1 MRTVE
6 VTLTT
11 VLLCAAAG
19 IVTAQRATPASPKL
33 TFDAVSIRRNMTNDI
48 GANIIDRANGFTM
61 LNVPVSA
68 LVARAYSPTIPLDM
82 VGLPRWAT
90 SDRYDITAT
99 SSLANPSAGQRTE
112 MLRSLLA
119 DRFKLTAHTERR
131 PEPAYD
137 LVLARADGRLGP
149 GIKPSTV
156 DCEKNLAASA
166 AKPAGA
172 PDVRA
177 AAGAVAARATCT
189 MAGDGDT
196 VEGDTTIPALADM
209 LVPVAGRSVVDKTGL
224 KGTYHVTLTYAG
236 GSSIPRP
243 VTPSSPLPPLIFDA
257 VQEQLGMKLQS
268 STTTRETLVIDHL
281 EKPSEN

>member
-6 VTLTT
+6 VALTT
-11 VLLCAAAG
+11 MLLCAAAAA
-19 IVTAQRATPASPKL
+19 VTAQRATPPAPRQ

-90 SDRYDITAT
+90 NDRYDITVT
-99 SSLANPSAGQRTE
+99 SSLPNPTAEQRRE

-119 DRFKLTAHTERR
+119 DRFKLTVHVERR

-156 DCEKNLAASA
+156 DCEGSTANAPT
-166 AKPAGA
+166 PAGA

-177 AAGAVAARATCT
+177 AAGAVAIRAACT
-189 MAGDGDT
+189 MAGDGDKI
-196 VEGDTTIPALADM
+196 EGDTTMQALADM
-209 LVPVAGRSVVDKTGL
+209 FVPAAGRAVVDKTGL

-236 GSSIPRP
+236 ASRVPRAGA
-243 VTPSSPLPPLIFDA
+243 PSSPAPPLIFDA
-257 VQEQLGMKLQS
+257 VQEQLGMKLQA
-268 STTTRETLVIDHL
+268 STTSRETLVIDRL
-281 EKPSEN
+281 EKPGEN